1 MATTSQPPYG
11 PDRVN
16 VSRSADST
24 HLGEDCSTRTDLR
37 TEAGVERLRWRW
49 VRQQGDLS
57 GTQNV
62 SPAAYPRALPHTC
75 RCSTGPAS
83 TLPAQESRLCVTRR
97 HVSTVAAAGAALG

>member
-49 VRQQGDLS
+49 VRQQGDL
-57 GTQNV
+57 
-62 SPAAYPRALPHTC
+62 
-75 RCSTGPAS
+75 
-83 TLPAQESRLCVTRR
+83 
-97 HVSTVAAAGAALG
+97 